1 MYLTIMK
8 IVCEKINKKL
18 HIKFFTSLVLII
30 PENINFTEES
40 IYFISLATIRFSH
53 PPGYGFPSTA
63 AILVPKYSGEDVGF
77 AVGTLEHLF
86 DIFGD
91 VKLDDIHK
99 SKYTC
104 FNLSPFTAAL
114 LPKSRIDDVSIADLC

>member
-1 MYLTIMK
+1 MK
-8 IVCEKINKKL
+8 IVWEKINKKL

-53 PPGYGFPSTA
+53 PPGYGFPFSV
-63 AILVPKYSGEDVGF
+63 AILVPEYSGEGEGY

-91 VKLDDIHK
+91 VELDDIHK

-104 FNLSPFTAAL
+104 LNLSPFTDAL
-114 LPKSRIDDVSIADLC
+114 LPESRIDDVSVADLC